1 MATRHEIPTTAPRWQ
16 YDSSPSGGAGVGV
29 AVWTTACVSMVT
41 PVISMAF
48 SNTGIVETTVVT
60 IAVSSVSV
68 FALTLSDT
76 EAAVVE
82 AGTSMLYS
90 TNKPPLNRRP
100 WLDSDADTVTVTSEA
115 VTPAAAANCSANPFS
130 NASLASGS
138 PRIADVFDTETTR
151 LPATILGIA
160 GVVLLA
166 ASAAAVGLAVGSAT
180 AMVGAAVGPSVVGAS
195 VVGAAVGSI
204 VGALVGALVGT
215 EVGAE
220 VGATQTPLGVAPLHM
235 TAPRKPS
242 AHLQF
247 GPACMLLFS
256 MLHGAAVQVPFAIVV
271 LAWETHAIVPE

>member
-1 MATRHEIPTTAPRWQ
+1 
-16 YDSSPSGGAGVGV
+16 
-29 AVWTTACVSMVT
+29 MVT
-41 PVISMAF
+41 PVTSTAF

-100 WLDSDADTVTVTSEA
+100 WLDSDADTITVTLEA

-151 LPATILGIA
+151 LPATILGTA

-166 ASAAAVGLAVGSAT
+166 ATVGPAVGSAA
-180 AMVGAAVGPSVVGAS
+180 AMVGAAVGPSVVGVS

-204 VGALVGALVGT
+204 VGALVGELVGA

-220 VGATQTPLGVAPLHM
+220 VGATQMPLGVAPLHM

-247 GPACMLLFS
+247 GPATILLFS

-271 LAWETHAIVPE
+271 LAWATHAIVPE